1 MLMSPFKHEMP
12 EKSSFCFIKQ
22 TGIFCN
28 HATVR
33 FCEIGNTSFLNFLK
47 SLLFSSLIQ
56 EIQTEPQSLG
66 KLSCNGTDRMEN
78 NAPMFTLKYKKTQRN
93 MHLENNFSHTI
104 R

>member
-1 MLMSPFKHEMP
+1 MKCQK
-12 EKSSFCFIKQ
+12 KSSFCFIKQ

-47 SLLFSSLIQ
+47 NLLFSSLIQ

-78 NAPMFTLKYKKTQRN
+78 NAPMFTLKYKKTK
-93 MHLENNFSHTI
+93 ETSTWKTI
-104 R
+104 FLTQSDNIGL